1 MKLVS
6 SAPDLRRGAPSR
18 PLRLAAA
25 AGLAVV
31 ALGGLS
37 ACAEGNPKYRTDYST
52 PESGPNPSAAQ
63 SLTGAPPEA
72 TVVSSP
78 TPTAVP
84 TSARPTTTARPKT
97 TGTPTAGGSATPSPT
112 GSPTP

>member
-6 SAPDLRRGAPSR
+6 SARDLRRGVPSTQ
-18 PLRLAAA
+18 LRLVAA
-25 AGLAVV
+25 AGLAAV

-37 ACAEGNPKYRTDYST
+37 ACAEGNPKHRSDY
-52 PESGPNPSAAQ
+52 PPVESGPQPSAAN

-72 TVVSSP
+72 TGVSSP

-84 TSARPTTTARPKT
+84 TSAEPTTTASP
-97 TGTPTAGGSATPSPT
+97 TGVESPSPT
-112 GSPTP
+112 SSPTP

>member
-1 MKLVS
+1 VKLVS
-6 SAPDLRRGAPSR
+6 SARDLRRDVRSR

-37 ACAEGNPKYRTDYST
+37 ACAEGNPKHRTDFT
-52 PESGPNPSAAQ
+52 TPGPESNPSAVASQ
-63 SLTGAPPEA
+63 TGPPPEA

-84 TSARPTTTARPKT
+84 TTAE
-97 TGTPTAGGSATPSPT
+97 PTAT
-112 GSPTP
+112 GSPESDGAETTASPTP